1 MTFKKIITG
10 KAYVVGDNIDTD
22 QIIPAEYLTLSHT
35 VPEQRA
41 EIAQYAMIGLPDTF
55 PAFVEK
61 NADGSPSYPY
71 KIIIGGENFGC
82 GSSRAQAPGCLWA
95 AGVQAV
101 VAQYFARIF
110 FRNSVNAALLT
121 PIQSENRLVD
131 EVKTGD
137 DLEIDLIKNQLTN
150 KTQNKIY
157 PLKPVGA
164 IADILEAGDV
174 FDYAKKLVKT
184 AS

>member
-41 EIAQYAMIGLPDTF
+41 EIAKYAMIGLPD
-55 PAFVEK
+55 
-61 NADGSPSYPY
+61 SYPPFVDPSTGKAKY
-71 KIIIGGENFGC
+71 EIIIGGENFGC

-95 AGVQAV
+95 AGVKAV

-121 PIQSENRLVD
+121 PIQSEERLVD
-131 EVKTGD
+131 QISTGD
-137 DLEIDLIKNQLTN
+137 EIEVNLETHTLTN
-150 KTQNKIY
+150 KTKKQTHV
-157 PLKPVGA
+157 LKDIGA

-174 FDYAKKLVKT
+174 FEYAKKLVKK
-184 AS
+184 